1 MKAEN
6 VNGQARVLNRRLTV
20 LGGMLGLSLIANAG
34 MAVSVATQSK
44 VVLVPSLVDAVEITG
59 TGVDRDYLE
68 RLSRDVVYTYLN
80 RTPESARFF
89 ERNLE
94 RITAP
99 DTYQEVKSALIADRQ
114 ARQESQTSQ
123 VFYPIDFY
131 VDPGKLYVEVTGDQ
145 LQMNNREVTSDER
158 KMYALTFERK
168 GALVLLKSIEPID
181 RDQARGSKARPSNT
195 GEAL

>member
-1 MKAEN
+1 MRTEN

-20 LGGMLGLSLIANAG
+20 LGGMLALSLVANAG

-44 VVLVPSLVDAVEITG
+44 VVLVPTLVDSVEITG

-80 RTPESARFF
+80 RTPESARYF

-94 RITAP
+94 RITSP
-99 DTYQEVKSALIADRQ
+99 DTYQEIKSALIADRQ
-114 ARQESQTSQ
+114 ARQQSQTSQ
-123 VFYPIDFY
+123 VYYPVDFF

-145 LQMNNREVTSDER
+145 LQMNNRQVISDER
-158 KMYALTFERK
+158 KMYALTFERR
-168 GALVLLKSIEPID
+168 GALVQLKSIETLD
-181 RDQARGSKARPSNT
+181 RDTARGSRARPANT
-195 GEAL
+195 GEVL